1 MIKRID
7 CEVHLGSRLSDSREG
22 GEAAPCTRPPPVLC
36 DSKKFLA
43 LKAARR
49 CALVYETP
57 HPSPSFGVSVHT
69 ACALVYERVRCVCPG
84 GCPGDEL
91 THLST

>member
-7 CEVHLGSRLSDSREG
+7 SFDSREG

-49 CALVYETP
+49 FSLVY
-57 HPSPSFGVSVHT
+57 V
-69 ACALVYERVRCVCPG
+69 L
-84 GCPGDEL
+84 
-91 THLST
+91 

>member
-7 CEVHLGSRLSDSREG
+7 SHLGSRLSDSREG

-49 CALVYETP
+49 CALIYETP

-69 ACALVYERVRCVCPG
+69 AVR
-84 GCPGDEL
+84 
-91 THLST
+91 